1 MAVVRLILVSSL
13 HVALFLTIA
22 HIHIILFTIL
32 LMMMIRYLSGWRR
45 EMLGGRKDGKG
56 SVRQDKKERNKE
68 RKKEHSQVYI
78 H

>member
-56 SVRQDKKERNKE
+56 SVRQDKIRKKE
-68 RKKEHSQVYI
+68 RKKGRSQVYI